1 MQVYRTFQS
10 IMVPAPAS
18 EVWNLVRDF
27 HDFSWSKV
35 IEKCEAVGDKPG
47 DMVGAQRV
55 LNGAFKE
62 SLIEHNDG
70 TYSMRYSI
78 DDGLNP
84 VAESDVK
91 EYVGHL
97 QVRPIT
103 NGDTSYV
110 EWSSSWKSDGDE
122 AVEFCS
128 GIYNALLGELAEHF
142 S

>member
-10 IMVPAPAS
+10 IRVTAPA
-18 EVWNLVRDF
+18 EDVWKTVRDF

-35 IEKCEAVGDKPG
+35 IESCEAVGDKPG
-47 DMVGAQRV
+47 DMVGSQRV

-62 SLIEHNDG
+62 TLMEHNDG
-70 TYSMRYSI
+70 TYTIRYSI
-78 DDGLNP
+78 DDGPNP
-84 VAESDVK
+84 VSENDVK
-91 EYVGHL
+91 DYVGHL

-103 NGDTSYV
+103 ADNTAYV
-110 EWSSSWKSDGDE
+110 QWSSSWKSDGDE

-128 GIYNALLGELAEHF
+128 GIYNALLGELAAHF